1 MESDSVETFSI
12 TDCFKEN
19 VKAKYKCLKCG
30 YEYESNPCPTQCPKC
45 RSLYVKWVNY
55 DEWRNK
61 VMKPKYGDLY

>member
-1 MESDSVETFSI
+1 M
-12 TDCFKEN
+12 
-19 VKAKYKCLKCG
+19 KAKYKCLKCG